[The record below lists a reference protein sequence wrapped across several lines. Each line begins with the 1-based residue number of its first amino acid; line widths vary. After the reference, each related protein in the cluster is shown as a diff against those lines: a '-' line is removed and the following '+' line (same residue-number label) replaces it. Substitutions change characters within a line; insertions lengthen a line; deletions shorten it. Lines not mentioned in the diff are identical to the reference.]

1 MRLIL
6 KKSGPM
12 GRPAEQFQT
21 GLIQIKPEDPSDDPD
36 IQNRPRSI
44 PLQGGPIRDIPLL
57 EEGLI
62 GRSSH
67 VAYENPEYCS
77 VFNTLAEQDDSS
89 QSADSMASGNQLV
102 SGTPF
107 IPNFVATASGE
118 IHEEPPTPIAMI
130 TNNANSVQ
138 NFIPTSTIHSESTI
152 PELAGRVII
161 NEQYPTTST
170 VTHLQ
175 SRGALD
181 TTSHRFPNLARAGKV
196 AKQKIG
202 SVYIDNYQYRQFRDE
217 SDIPEITP
225 DGSPIPKDRPIN
237 TLYEP
242 ARASPLHSMPTPI
255 EGSSKE
261 TPIIVRRGPGRP
273 RKHFPDPNKPKR
285 PVGRPRKYPKVDKG
299 SKFQFGRTLKVD
311 LGYKLPIGFKKRGR
325 PRAEGPSAKNS
336 RMYEMAKY
344 LISKRKAGQF
354 DDVTPLLNSPSDPE
368 NIDLEDDGWI
378 TDPEDSITEPPR
390 VTSGNQLE
398 ITPTG
403 RSLGVAQSSEM
414 PKVIKRGRG
423 RPRKDGTPVVGST
436 VWTSESGTSIVT
448 SAGQFTSAETP
459 TTPTEG
465 LDEPGVISYGDLQTL
480 PSDEG
485 TTSDFETPK
494 PLEKRGRGRPRK
506 DSTLPRSDS
515 SKISP
520 FGKELLIPKHKF
532 KGEERAEM
540 IERAQIYGA
549 RDTAIYYSQKLGKSI
564 HENTVMATVR
574 KYAPGVELPK
584 STGKRMYTKFSPDE
598 KKMLAQYA
606 AKYGFS
612 QTASYFSKIWGK
624 FISMN
629 TVRHALLYKSRKRPK
644 KYRKFTNLLSPPRIS
659 PQVNLKMEYDGE
671 KENGTENVLF
681 IE

>member
-1 MRLIL
+1 
-6 KKSGPM
+6 M
-12 GRPAEQFQT
+12 GRPAEHVQT
-21 GLIQIKPEDPSDDPD
+21 GLIQIKPEDPSDD

-67 VAYENPEYCS
+67 VVYENPEYHS

-89 QSADSMASGNQLV
+89 QSGDSMASGTHLV

-118 IHEEPPTPIAMI
+118 IHEEPPTPVGII
-130 TNNANSVQ
+130 TNTATSVQ

-161 NEQYPTTST
+161 NEQYPTTSS

-175 SRGALD
+175 GQGALD
-181 TTSHRFPNLARAGKV
+181 TNSFGQVEKPRPTHRFPNLVRAGQV

-202 SVYIDNYQYRQFRDE
+202 SVYIDNFEYQQFRDE
-217 SDIPEITP
+217 SEIPELTP
-225 DGSPIPKDRPIN
+225 DGSPMPESPVIGPN
-237 TLYEP
+237 LLYEP
-242 ARASPLHSMPTPI
+242 ARASPLVTKPTPI
-255 EGSSKE
+255 EGSSKD

-285 PVGRPRKYPKVDKG
+285 PVGRPRKYPKVDNKG

-325 PRAEGPSAKNS
+325 PRANSPSAKS
-336 RMYEMAKY
+336 TRMYEMAKY

-354 DDVTPLLNSPSDPE
+354 DDVTPLLNPPSDPE
-368 NIDLEDDGWI
+368 NIDIEDDSWI
-378 TDPEDSITEPPR
+378 TDPEDNISEPLGGVP
-390 VTSGNQLE
+390 SNHLE

-403 RSLGVAQSSEM
+403 RPLGVAQASEM
-414 PKVIKRGRG
+414 PTVIKRGRG

-436 VWTSESGTSIVT
+436 VWTTESGTSIVT
-448 SAGQFTSAETP
+448 SSGQFASSNAP

-465 LDEPGVISYGDLQTL
+465 LNEPGVISYVSSAQ
-480 PSDEG
+480 SG
-485 TTSDFETPK
+485 TTSDGFETPK

-506 DSTLPRSDS
+506 DSTLPRSDV
-515 SKISP
+515 SKVSP
-520 FGKELLIPKHKF
+520 SPPAKQLLIPKHKF

-574 KYAPGVELPK
+574 KYAPGVDLPK
-584 STGKRMYTKFSPDE
+584 SSGKRMYTKFSPDE

-606 AKYGFS
+606 SKYGFS
-612 QTASYFSKIWGK
+612 QTASYFTKIWGK

-644 KYRKFTNLLSPPRIS
+644 KYRKFTNLLSPPRVVPEIT
-659 PQVNLKMEYDGE
+659 LKIEDEGE
-671 KENGTENVLF
+671 KENGTENVVYL
-681 IE
+681 E